1 MSLRFDW
8 ECETCEAIFEQWD
21 NNRVCTY
28 CGSKKIHKVFI
39 TPPGKLS
46 KSTKFMDS
54 TMQSLI
60 QANGMTDYQN
70 DPSRI
75 HDAPNQMTLAALD
88 PKKDI
93 GEQAAARIANM
104 RGPVSNRQI
113 MSIPYN
119 QGKPIQNIPLMDS
132 SSGDALRQVT
142 KFHRNQKTRL
152 QQTEYIGRIDK
163 NGRVF

>member
-1 MSLRFDW
+1 MPLRFDW

-54 TMQSLI
+54 TMHTLVA
-60 QANGMTDYQN
+60 ANGMTDYQN
-70 DPSRI
+70 DPSRT
-75 HDAPNQMTLAALD
+75 HDKPNQMTLSALD
-88 PKKDI
+88 PKVDI

-104 RGPVSNRQI
+104 RGN
-113 MSIPYN
+113 IPYN
-119 QGKPIQNIPLMDS
+119 HPRMGKVTNIPVLDS
-132 SSGDALRQVT
+132 SSGDALRQVSEFNR
-142 KFHRNQKTRL
+142 KSNYRL
-152 QQTEYIGRIDK
+152 SQTEYVARIDK